1 MGFRRSRYYLGEAVR
16 NLIRNRLM
24 TVASIFTVASC
35 LFVVSIFYILA
46 ANVDTF
52 LAQIEDSVELVVFIE
67 NDITQEGVQ
76 ALHDRIADMEYVRSL
91 AYISFEEA
99 FERAL
104 GRHED
109 PSTLDGVPL
118 GTFPHSFEIELADIR
133 YHAQVVETLESIRH
147 MGIYSIQNAQD
158 LVQTLIAISN
168 MVRWVSMGLIFV
180 LAGSSI
186 VIITNT
192 ITITVNAR
200 RVDINIM
207 KYVGATDW
215 FIRWPFLME
224 GILIGILGS
233 LPPVAAVFF
242 GYPRIIQATE
252 IALEF
257 VEFIEFSPPYEI
269 YIFLFPFVICLGV
282 FIGALGSGFAVRKHL
297 QV

>member
-1 MGFRRSRYYLGEAVR
+1 
-16 NLIRNRLM
+16 M
-24 TVASIFTVASC
+24 TIASIFTVASC
-35 LFVVSIFYILA
+35 LFVVSVFYMLA

-52 LAQIEDSVELVVFIE
+52 LAQVENTVELVVFIE
-67 NDITQEGVQ
+67 DELGQEGVQ
-76 ALHDRIADMEYVRSL
+76 ALHDRIAELGYVRSL
-91 AYISFEEA
+91 VYVSFEEA

-104 GRHED
+104 SRHED

-118 GTFPHSFEIELADIR
+118 GTFPQSFEIELMDIR
-133 YHAQVVETLESIRH
+133 YHADIIEALEDMWH
-147 MGIYSIQNAQD
+147 MGIYSIQDAQD
-158 LVQTLIAISN
+158 FVQTLIAISN
-168 MVRWVSMGLIFV
+168 MVRWISMGLIIV

-186 VIITNT
+186 IIITNT

-200 RVDINIM
+200 RIDINIM

-233 LPPVAAVFF
+233 LPPVAVVFF
-242 GYPRIIQATE
+242 GYPQIIQAIE
-252 IALEF
+252 SALMF
-257 VEFIEFSPPYEI
+257 VEFIEFRPAHEI
-269 YIFLFPFVICLGV
+269 YMFLFPFTIALGV

>member
-1 MGFRRSRYYLGEAVR
+1 
-16 NLIRNRLM
+16 M

-35 LFVVSIFYILA
+35 LVVVSIFYSLA
-46 ANVDTF
+46 ANVDTI
-52 LAQIEDSVELVVFIE
+52 LAQLEETVELMVFIE

-76 ALHDRIADMEYVRSL
+76 ALHDRIAEMEYVRSL
-91 AYISFEEA
+91 TYISFDDA

-104 GRHED
+104 SRHED
-109 PSTLDGVPL
+109 PATLDGIPRDL
-118 GTFPHSFEIELADIR
+118 FPHSFEIELVDIR
-133 YHAQVVETLESIRH
+133 YHAQVLDRLEDMRH
-147 MGIYSIQNAQD
+147 MGIYDIRSAQD
-158 LVQTLIAISN
+158 FVQTLIAISN
-168 MVRWVSMGLIFV
+168 MVRWISMGLIFV

-224 GILIGILGS
+224 GILIGVLGS
-233 LPPVAAVFF
+233 LPPVAAMFF
-242 GYPRIIQATE
+242 GYPQVILAMET
-252 IALEF
+252 ALEF
-257 VEFIEFSPPYEI
+257 VEFIEFTPPHEI